1 MFLRGAITAAISN
14 ITSGRY
20 GAILRRLFLKVA
32 VINIRKVMTVLR
44 KFKVAASYNIC
55 LH

>member
-1 MFLRGAITAAISN
+1 MCCGDQLNSQ
-14 ITSGRY
+14 
-20 GAILRRLFLKVA
+20 AILRRLFLKVA
-32 VINIRKVMTVLR
+32 VINTRKVMTVRR